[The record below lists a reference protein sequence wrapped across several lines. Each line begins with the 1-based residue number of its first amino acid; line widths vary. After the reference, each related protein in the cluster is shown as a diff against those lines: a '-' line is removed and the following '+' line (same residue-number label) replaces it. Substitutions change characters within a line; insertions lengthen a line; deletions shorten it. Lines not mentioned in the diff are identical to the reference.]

1 MSPGLKYTL
10 GRVGIFVVCAVPAL
24 LLIPDSMDPLLK
36 LMIALIV
43 SAALSFALLR
53 RWRDDVADQMTTNR
67 QRRVEQKHNL
77 RSALAG
83 DDEASPSS
91 PN

>member
-10 GRVGIFVVCAVPAL
+10 GRLGIFVVCAVPAL
-24 LLIPDSMDPLLK
+24 LLIPDTMNLFLK
-36 LMIALIV
+36 LMIALIA

-53 RWRDDVADQMTTNR
+53 RWRDEVADHMSAGSR
-67 QRRVEQKHNL
+67 RRVEQKQKL

-83 DDEASPSS
+83 EDETTPSA
-91 PN
+91 